1 MAHRLSYL
9 AKKVNAPII
18 GRYILHFM
26 QEVSINARLRF
37 HTLWLAIGWA
47 LVLTVVYLSLTPQP
61 VSIPVEQ
68 GDKVGHLAAYAVL
81 MLWFAQLYSPAQR
94 RFMLAVALVALGIG
108 LEFAQLLTE
117 TRTFEIAD
125 MLADGAG
132 VVIGWLA
139 APPRTIN
146 FLIRVE
152 AIAIWRKI

>member
-1 MAHRLSYL
+1 
-9 AKKVNAPII
+9 
-18 GRYILHFM
+18 M
-26 QEVSINARLRF
+26 QKISFKERLRF
-37 HTLWLAIGWA
+37 RTVWLTIGWA

-81 MLWFAQLYSPAQR
+81 MVWFAQLYYAAQR
-94 RFMLAVALVALGIG
+94 WLLLAVALVALRIG

-125 MLADGAG
+125 MLADGTG
-132 VVIGWLA
+132 VAIGWLA

-152 AIAIWRKI
+152 AIPIWRKI

>member
-1 MAHRLSYL
+1 
-9 AKKVNAPII
+9 
-18 GRYILHFM
+18 M
-26 QEVSINARLRF
+26 QKLPVKHRLRF
-37 HTLWLAIGWA
+37 HALWLAIGWA

-81 MLWFAQLYSPAQR
+81 MLWFAQLYYPAQR
-94 RFMLAVALVALGIG
+94 RLVLAVALVALGIG

-125 MLADGAG
+125 MLADAAG
-132 VVIGWLA
+132 VAIGWLA

-152 AIAIWRKI
+152 AIPIWRKI